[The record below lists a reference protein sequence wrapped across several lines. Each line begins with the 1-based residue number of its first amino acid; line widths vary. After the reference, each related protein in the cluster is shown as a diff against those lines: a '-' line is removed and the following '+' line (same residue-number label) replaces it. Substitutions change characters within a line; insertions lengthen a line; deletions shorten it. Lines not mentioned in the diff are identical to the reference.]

1 LNRIIGWLAMY
12 DVLHHL
18 LPDFSLLSKGGT
30 EALGTYFWLVMT
42 GIVGCAVIYLIY
54 QKNQFNSKVRT
65 LKGLLAGQTRENL
78 AVNRLDMQQKARGLK
93 DKRIAALWQE
103 FDDSLVAPSD
113 QKQLFNTLDADHFFN
128 ARTLAA
134 GLTGSRLLGALPGL
148 LVGVGVLATFVGLT
162 IGLANLKMDSAAG
175 VDQLRNG
182 ISTMIQGAAV
192 AFLASVWGVFYS
204 LLLNV
209 VEKWVERVAL
219 GKIHEL
225 QHQIDSLYPLI
236 PAEQSLVHIAEH
248 SRESKE
254 ALQELHERIGDRL
267 QESLAGMNEAMQQA
281 LTDALN
287 NIMGPA
293 IQTLV
298 STTSQHSTQ
307 ALEHLV
313 SNFTSGL
320 TLAGRE
326 QGQLMQ
332 QAAAE
337 VNTAMSGMTGQL
349 NQLFQS
355 LNDQQLRQQAASQ
368 QQSSDF
374 QERLDKATAV
384 SDQRQ
389 QHLESRFG
397 EMMSGLT
404 GQLDAQLGSA
414 HRRDEERQQLFERTL
429 DGLGNKQTALLD
441 NLEAASRSQ
450 LQSLAE
456 DGAAR
461 QANLEGVFSRLV
473 NDIQIQQHSHLDVAE
488 QREQAR
494 AQRHEQLQT
503 AARAQQEESFN
514 RLGQASQQQITAI
527 AQSTSAQQEA
537 MQEKV
542 GALLESFTTQ
552 MAGHGAQAEEREQV
566 RQQRLAEQLE
576 RMVSQ
581 QALLLQG
588 IAAAVQTTQQQ
599 SKLMAEQH
607 QQLLGRLQQVSEAAA
622 TSSRHMDSS
631 ANQLGML
638 SANVRQAAELLGER
652 LESVTQRIESAGTQN
667 AQLASQLQGQAE
679 SLTRLQ
685 QAMLEGANRFEQA
698 AAEAR
703 NGFGD
708 MKSHQ
713 TEFLSG
719 VRSAFTSLGDELR
732 EQVEKV
738 ERQAEQ
744 WLREYSSA
752 VHVQVKERMDQW
764 NTQTL
769 SFATEMQA
777 TVNAISNVVDELE
790 DRR

>member
-1 LNRIIGWLAMY
+1 MFDI
-12 DVLHHL
+12 LHHL
-18 LPDFSLLSKGGT
+18 LPDFSLLIKGGT
-30 EALGTYFWLVMT
+30 EALGTFFWLFMT
-42 GIVGCAVIYLIY
+42 VIFCWSSVHL
-54 QKNQFNSKVRT
+54 FFSWVRFRSRVRA
-65 LKGLLAGQTRENL
+65 LKGLLTGQTRENL
-78 AVNRLDMQQKARGLK
+78 AINRLEMQQRARMLK
-93 DKRIAALWQE
+93 DKRVAALWQE
-103 FDDSLVAPSD
+103 FDDSLVASSD
-113 QKQLFNTLDADHFFN
+113 HKQLFNTLDADHFFN

-148 LVGVGVLATFVGLT
+148 LVGVGVLATFIGLT

-182 ISTMIQGAAV
+182 ISVMIQGAAV

-204 LLLNV
+204 LVLNLI
-209 VEKWVERVAL
+209 EKLVERGAL
-219 GKIHEL
+219 KKVQDL

-298 STTSQHSTQ
+298 STTSQQSTQ

-313 SNFTSGL
+313 SNFTNGL
-320 TLAGRE
+320 TSAGRE

-374 QERLDKATAV
+374 QERLDKAAIV

-397 EMMSGLT
+397 EMMNGLT
-404 GQLDAQLGSA
+404 GQLDAQIGSA

-429 DGLGNKQTALLD
+429 SGLGDKQTALME
-441 NLEAASRSQ
+441 NLTTASRSQ
-450 LQSLAE
+450 LKALAE
-456 DGAAR
+456 DSSAR
-461 QANLEGVFSRLV
+461 QANLEGIFSRLA
-473 NDIQIQQHSHLDVAE
+473 NDIESQHHSQLGLAE
-488 QREQAR
+488 QREQER

-503 AARAQQEESFN
+503 AARAQQEELLSM
-514 RLGQASQQQITAI
+514 LGQASKQQIAAL
-527 AQSTSAQQEA
+527 AQSTSAHQEA
-537 MQEKV
+537 MQDKV
-542 GALLESFTTQ
+542 GSLLESLTNQ

-576 RMVSQ
+576 GMVSQ
-581 QALLLQG
+581 QDLLLQG

-599 SKLMAEQH
+599 SRLMAEQH
-607 QQLLGRLQQVSEAAA
+607 KQLLGRLQQVSEAAA

-652 LESVTQRIESAGTQN
+652 LELVTQRIESAGTQN
-667 AQLASQLQGQAE
+667 AQLASQLQDQAD
-679 SLTRLQ
+679 SLSRLQ

-708 MKSHQ
+708 LKNHQ
-713 TEFLSG
+713 TDFLTG
-719 VRSAFTSLGDELR
+719 VRDQFTSLGSALR
-732 EQVEKV
+732 NEVEGV

-752 VHVQVKERMDQW
+752 VRDQVKERMDQW
-764 NTQTL
+764 NTHTN
-769 SFATEMQA
+769 SFATEMQR
-777 TVNAISNVVDELE
+777 TVSAISNVVDELE
-790 DRR
+790 GRR